1 MRRFS
6 DLVSVARVDAAG
18 SIFGFFLGSRK
29 RKNRVEIRQ
38 TEIEQRENLIQPNI
52 RMAKFSKF

>member
-1 MRRFS
+1 MRLDRF
-6 DLVSVARVDAAG
+6 LA
-18 SIFGFFLGSRK
+18 FFWEAEK
-29 RKNRVEIRQ
+29 EKNRVEIRQ

>member
-18 SIFGFFLGSRK
+18 SIFGFFWEAEK
-29 RKNRVEIRQ
+29 EKNRVEIRQ

-52 RMAKFSKF
+52 RIAKF